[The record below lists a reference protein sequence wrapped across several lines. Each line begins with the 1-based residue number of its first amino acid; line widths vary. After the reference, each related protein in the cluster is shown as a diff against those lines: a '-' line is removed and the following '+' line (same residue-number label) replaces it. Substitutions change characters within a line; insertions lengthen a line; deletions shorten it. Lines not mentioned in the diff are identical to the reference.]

1 MPAWTLQ
8 AMNLASIII
17 PALMAIAFLTLLERK
32 TIGSTQL
39 RKGPNTIG
47 PQGILQP
54 MADGIKLLV
63 KEPIRPAQSS
73 TIMFTMTPA
82 LALSAALLMWTP
94 LPMPNPLLNMNLGLL
109 FIMAT
114 SSMAVYTT
122 LWAGW
127 SSNSK
132 YPLLGALRAVAQTLS
147 YEVTLGLLLMCLATQ
162 TGGYTL
168 QLFMTTQEQTWL
180 LTMTW
185 PIAMMWYIST
195 LAETNRAP
203 FDLPEGESELVSGF
217 NVEYS
222 GGMFALFFL
231 AEYSNI
237 LTMNILSSILFLGPS
252 LQTNPNLF
260 TMNLMTKT
268 TLLTMGFIWIRT
280 AYPRFRYDQL
290 MHLLWKQFLP
300 MTLASCLLYTTMPLA
315 MASLPPNSLT

>member
-1 MPAWTLQ
+1 MSTWMPQTLS
-8 AMNLASIII
+8 LISIII

-47 PQGILQP
+47 PQGLLQP

-63 KEPIRPAQSS
+63 KEPVHPTPSS
-73 TIMFTMTPA
+73 PIMFTAAPA
-82 LALSAALLMWTP
+82 LAFSLALLMWTP
-94 LPMPNPLLNMNLGLL
+94 LPMPHPLLNMNLGLL

-114 SSMAVYTT
+114 SSMAVYST

-127 SSNSK
+127 ASNSK

-147 YEVTLGLLLMCLATQ
+147 YEVTLGLLLMCLAAQ

-168 QLFMTTQEQTWL
+168 QLFMVTQEKTWL

-185 PIAMMWYIST
+185 PLAMMWYIST

-237 LTMNILSSILFLGPS
+237 LTMNILSSILFLSPS
-252 LQTNPNLF
+252 ISTEPNLF
-260 TMNLMTKT
+260 TTNLMTKA

-290 MHLLWKQFLP
+290 KHRLWKQFLP
-300 MTLASCLLYTTMPLA
+300 ITLTSCLLFIVVPLIT
-315 MASLPPNSLT
+315 ASTPPNNF